1 MTKKRI
7 VARRRKQFDGDD
19 DQPLSDGAARWY
31 AYETPEECAEAAWTW
46 VDRLRS
52 YHSQDAMMD
61 LVYDAIYRGRPVG
74 SSNTLGAQY
83 LQLRSGVLINL
94 NVIMSIVDTA
104 VARFSKRRPFPVIS
118 ASDAGWTEKGFAE
131 EASRVL
137 RRKLGAPQL
146 ERANPR
152 VLRDM
157 CIRGDGVM
165 KAFIQDGDVSYKRI
179 PIYEVTCDPFEAEN
193 NDIRTWAHCRPE
205 ARDVM
210 LKRYPTFR
218 DEIASAPNYT
228 SRDAWSMWTYQQH
241 SLADSIEVREL
252 WHLPTS
258 SGAEDG
264 LHVITIRGC
273 VIHSRKW
280 RYPRPPIQRC
290 QWTAAQRG
298 FRGGGLVEQ
307 LAGPQEQI
315 NDILKDA
322 REGLKHGSTLTIFLP
337 RGSNVNKHHLKKRH
351 PAVVEH
357 DGAEPHY
364 VAPNPVSSQALDI
377 AQMLISQ
384 MYQISGVSQ
393 MAASSKNPLGANASG
408 KALDSMDDLQSERF
422 AHVEADYQ
430 QYRVELGATTIDL
443 AKDIAD
449 EVAGNL
455 PPHFDQDEDV
465 IEEAAEWIDEIE
477 WDKAEIDGGPYHL
490 TLEPINYLADA
501 RGGRLAQVG
510 ELKANGM
517 IPNPAIQADLF
528 NEPDL
533 QRANRTILGP
543 KHKLD
548 RMMSD
553 LANPKIEMIDVAPDQ
568 FTNLDLGIEM
578 ALGELNEAESQRN
591 TPAIVLDRFREWI
604 SLAREQKKLRAQA
617 AAPTLA
623 QVDPTMTAA
632 LPPAMPEIPQLPGG
646 GAPMPQMPPTGLPPG
661 P

>member
-1 MTKKRI
+1 MSRKKKI
-7 VARRRKQFDGDD
+7 VARRHSPFHGDD
-19 DQPLSDGAARWY
+19 DQPLSAGATNWY
-31 AYETPEECAEAAWTW
+31 AYETPEECAEAAWSW
-46 VDRLRS
+46 VDRLRA
-52 YHSQDAMMD
+52 HHATDAMMD

-74 SSNTLGAQY
+74 GANNFGAQF

-137 RRKLGAPQL
+137 RRKLGSPQL

-157 CIRGDGVM
+157 CIRGDGCM
-165 KAFIQDGDVSYKRI
+165 KAYREDGDVAFKRI
-179 PIYEVTCDPFEAEN
+179 PIYEVLADPFEAEIGE
-193 NDIRTWAHCRPE
+193 IRTWAHVRPE
-205 ARDVM
+205 PRDIM
-210 LKRYPTFR
+210 LKRYPAFAA
-218 DEIASAPNYT
+218 EICSAQNYT
-228 SRDAWSMWTYQQH
+228 SRDSWSLWTYQQ
-241 SLADSIEVREL
+241 SQADAIEVREL

-258 SGAEDG
+258 PSAKDG
-264 LHVITIRGC
+264 LHVVTIRGC
-273 VIHSRKW
+273 VVYSRPW
-280 RYPRPPIQRC
+280 RSPRAPIQRC

-322 REGLKHGSTLTIFLP
+322 REGLKHGSQLTIFAQ
-337 RGSNVNKHHLKKRH
+337 RGSNVNKHHLRKRG
-351 PAVVEH
+351 PAVIEV
-357 DGAEPHY
+357 DGPEPKY
-364 VAPNPVSSQALDI
+364 IAPNPVSNQALEI

-393 MAASSKNPLGANASG
+393 MAASSKNPLGAGASG

-430 QYRVELGATTIDL
+430 QYRVLLGATGIDL
-443 AKDIAD
+443 AKDIAA
-449 EVAGNL
+449 EAAGDL
-455 PPHFDQDEDV
+455 APYFDQDEDV
-465 IEEAAEWIDEIE
+465 IDKKDVAEWIDEVE
-477 WDKAEIDGGPYHL
+477 WDKVEIDGGPYHL
-490 TLEPINYLADA
+490 VLEPVNYLADA

-510 ELKANGM
+510 ELKANGL

-533 QRANRTILGP
+533 QRANRTLLGP

-553 LANPKIEMIDVAPDQ
+553 LANPKIAMIDIAPDQ

-591 TPAIVLDRFREWI
+591 TPDIILDRFREWI
-604 SLAREQKKLRAQA
+604 GLARDQKKLRAES
-617 AAPTLA
+617 APPALTPI
-623 QVDPTMTAA
+623 DSTMTAA
-632 LPPAMPEIPQLPGG
+632 QPPAPLLGSPAALPPMGMPS
-646 GAPMPQMPPTGLPPG
+646 AA
-661 P
+661 